1 MEVMAGRLKSS
12 LGTLEKNSLV
22 KKSISTLL
30 HLMSKAAFFSYSGKG
45 TFLVPSVPGETVI
58 PINFLCFR
66 WCRKAQVIDLR
77 AEGYWEELMDT
88 TQPKLVV
95 KDW

>member
-1 MEVMAGRLKSS
+1 
-12 LGTLEKNSLV
+12 
-22 KKSISTLL
+22 
-30 HLMSKAAFFSYSGKG
+30 MSKAAFFSSSGKG
-45 TFLVPSVPGETVI
+45 TFLVSPVSGEIVI

-88 TQPKLVV
+88 TQPKIMVR
-95 KDW
+95 DW

>member
-1 MEVMAGRLKSS
+1 MEVMAGKLKSS

-22 KKSISTLL
+22 KKSINTLL
-30 HLMSKAAFFSYSGKG
+30 HLMSKAAFFSYSEKG
-45 TFLVPSVPGETVI
+45 TFLVPPVPGETVI

-88 TQPKLVV
+88 TQPKVVV

>member
-1 MEVMAGRLKSS
+1 MEVMAGKLKSS

-22 KKSISTLL
+22 KKSVNTLL

-45 TFLVPSVPGETVI
+45 IFLVLPVPGETVI
-58 PINFLCFR
+58 PVNILRFR

-88 TQPKLVV
+88 TQPKVV
-95 KDW
+95 IKDW

>member
-1 MEVMAGRLKSS
+1 MEVMAGKLKSS
-12 LGTLEKNSLV
+12 LGTLEKNSLA
-22 KKSISTLL
+22 KKSINTLL
-30 HLMSKAAFFSYSGKG
+30 HLMSKAAFFSYPGKG
-45 TFLVPSVPGETVI
+45 TFPGPPVPATPVNIMS
-58 PINFLCFR
+58 FR

-88 TQPKLVV
+88 TQPKVVV